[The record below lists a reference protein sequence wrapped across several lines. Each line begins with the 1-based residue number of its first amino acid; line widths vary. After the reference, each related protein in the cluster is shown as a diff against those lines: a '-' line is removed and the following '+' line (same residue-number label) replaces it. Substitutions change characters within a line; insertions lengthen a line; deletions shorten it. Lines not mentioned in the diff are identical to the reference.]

1 LKSLAQ
7 REKSLIII
15 NQELS
20 ESGVGMKELTIGDFI
35 FKSYA
40 VAIAFLFVAAT
51 LSSF

>member
-1 LKSLAQ
+1 MTRVKGI
-7 REKSLIII
+7 R
-15 NQELS
+15 
-20 ESGVGMKELTIGDFI
+20 GRDMKELTIGDFI